1 MLQTIDGRYRQ
12 YSCCSHDFTSGAG
25 CFAAWANILRSG
37 LQYMPFTIPDLVQS
51 DRFQW
56 FEVSSAVQD
65 GLTIRK
71 FRMSALLSIATAVPG
86 HRITQSDVL
95 GVLAKA
101 RGAALPARLEQILG
115 NSGIDQRYL
124 ACEADYYLEPRS
136 WTSRAAIY
144 DRVGTRLTQNA
155 AGDAL
160 EKAGLAPSDIDAIV
174 LISTTGTMTPS
185 IPSRMIEAMG
195 FDQATQT
202 IPVFGHGCAGGVLGL
217 RLANDLAAANG
228 GQNVLLI
235 ALELCSLSYDYSQFD
250 KKNMIAT
257 ALFADGCAAAVISGK
272 TGQGDAPAFRA
283 FDQKTWPDT
292 RDMMGWEIGATGF
305 DLVLAR
311 DIPTFVT
318 KDFAPFCDTFLEE
331 QELDKSDLGEPACH
345 PGGGRVVEA
354 LEEYFA
360 PEIAGIPATR
370 DILRQHGNMSSPTVL
385 FVLENLLQKKPDKP
399 ILLTALGP
407 GFTAALGILDPQ
419 GVA

>member
-1 MLQTIDGRYRQ
+1 
-12 YSCCSHDFTSGAG
+12 
-25 CFAAWANILRSG
+25 
-37 LQYMPFTIPDLVQS
+37 
-51 DRFQW
+51 
-56 FEVSSAVQD
+56 
-65 GLTIRK
+65 
-71 FRMSALLSIATAVPG
+71 MSALISIATAVPD
-86 HRITQSDVL
+86 HRITQAEVL
-95 GVLAKA
+95 AVLAKA

-136 WTSRAAIY
+136 WASRAAIY
-144 DRVGTRLTQNA
+144 DRVGTQLAHKA

-160 EKAGLAPSDIDAIV
+160 EKAGFASSEIDAII

-185 IPSRMIEAMG
+185 IPSRIIEAMG
-195 FDQATQT
+195 FDQSTQT
-202 IPVFGHGCAGGVLGL
+202 IPVFGYGCAGSVLGL
-217 RLANDLAAANG
+217 SLANDLAAARG
-228 GQNVLLI
+228 GQNVLMI
-235 ALELCSLSYDYSQFD
+235 SLELCSLSYDYSQFD

-272 TGQGDAPAFRA
+272 AGQDGVPAFRA

-318 KDFAPFCDTFLEE
+318 QDFAPFCDAFLAD
-331 QELDKSDLGEPACH
+331 QGLAKSDLAEPACH

-354 LEEYFA
+354 LEAYFA

-370 DILRQHGNMSSPTVL
+370 EILRQHGNMSSPTAL
-385 FVLENLLQKKPDKP
+385 FVLERLLEQTPDKP

-419 GVA
+419 GAA

>member
-25 CFAAWANILRSG
+25 CFADWANILRSG

-65 GLTIRK
+65 GLSIRK

-136 WTSRAAIY
+136 WASRAAIY
-144 DRVGTRLTQNA
+144 DRVGTRLAQNA

-385 FVLENLLQKKPDKP
+385 FVLENLLQQKPDKP

>member
-1 MLQTIDGRYRQ
+1 
-12 YSCCSHDFTSGAG
+12 
-25 CFAAWANILRSG
+25 
-37 LQYMPFTIPDLVQS
+37 
-51 DRFQW
+51 
-56 FEVSSAVQD
+56 
-65 GLTIRK
+65 
-71 FRMSALLSIATAVPG
+71 MSTLISIATAVPD
-86 HRITQSDVL
+86 HKITQAEVL
-95 GVLAKA
+95 AVLAKA

-115 NSGIDQRYL
+115 NSGIEQRYL

-136 WTSRAAIY
+136 WTGRAAIY
-144 DRVGTRLTQNA
+144 DQVGTRLAHKA

-160 EKAGLAPSDIDAIV
+160 DKASLRPSDIDAIIM
-174 LISTTGTMTPS
+174 ISTTGTMTPS

-195 FDQATQT
+195 FDPSTQT
-202 IPVFGHGCAGGVLGL
+202 IPVFGYGCAGSVLGL

-235 ALELCSLSYDYSQFD
+235 SLELCSLSYDYSQFD

-272 TGQGDAPAFRA
+272 DGKASRPSFRA

-292 RDMMGWEIGATGF
+292 RDMMGWDIGTTGF

-311 DIPTFVT
+311 DIPSFVT
-318 KDFAPFCDTFLEE
+318 KDFAPFCDAFLDGQGLEM
-331 QELDKSDLGEPACH
+331 SDLAEPACH

-354 LEEYFA
+354 LEAYFA

-370 DILRQHGNMSSPTVL
+370 EVLRQHGNMSSPTVL
-385 FVLENLLQKKPDKP
+385 FVLEQLLAQKLDKP

-407 GFTAALGILDPQ
+407 GFTAVVGILDPQ
-419 GVA
+419 GAS

>member
-1 MLQTIDGRYRQ
+1 
-12 YSCCSHDFTSGAG
+12 
-25 CFAAWANILRSG
+25 
-37 LQYMPFTIPDLVQS
+37 
-51 DRFQW
+51 
-56 FEVSSAVQD
+56 
-65 GLTIRK
+65 
-71 FRMSALLSIATAVPG
+71 MSALISIATAVPDYE
-86 HRITQSDVL
+86 ITQAEVL
-95 GVLAKA
+95 AVLAKA

-136 WTSRAAIY
+136 WTGRAAIY
-144 DRVGTRLTQNA
+144 NQVGSRLVHKA

-160 EKAGLAPSDIDAIV
+160 DKASLAPADIDAIV

-185 IPSRMIEAMG
+185 IPSRMIQAMG
-195 FDQATQT
+195 FNPSTQT
-202 IPVFGHGCAGGVLGL
+202 IPVFGYGCAGSVLGL

-228 GQNVLLI
+228 GQNVLMI

-272 TGQGDAPAFRA
+272 AGQAGLPSFRA

-318 KDFAPFCDTFLEE
+318 NDFAPFCDAFLVDQGLE
-331 QELDKSDLGEPACH
+331 KSDLAEPACH

-354 LEEYFA
+354 LEAYFA

-385 FVLENLLQKKPDKP
+385 FVLEQLLLQKPDKP

-407 GFTAALGILDPQ
+407 GFTAVLGIIDPQ
-419 GVA
+419 GAV

>member
-1 MLQTIDGRYRQ
+1 
-12 YSCCSHDFTSGAG
+12 
-25 CFAAWANILRSG
+25 
-37 LQYMPFTIPDLVQS
+37 
-51 DRFQW
+51 
-56 FEVSSAVQD
+56 
-65 GLTIRK
+65 
-71 FRMSALLSIATAVPG
+71 MSALISIATAVPD
-86 HRITQSDVL
+86 HRITQAEVL
-95 GVLAKA
+95 AVLAKA

-124 ACEADYYLEPRS
+124 ACDADYYLEPRG
-136 WTSRAAIY
+136 WTGRAAIY
-144 DRVGTRLTQNA
+144 NQVGTRLAHMA

-160 EKAGLAPSDIDAIV
+160 DKAALAPSDIDAII

-195 FDQATQT
+195 FDPSTQT
-202 IPVFGHGCAGGVLGL
+202 IPIFGYGCAGSVLGL

-228 GQNVLLI
+228 GQSVLMI

-272 TGQGDAPAFRA
+272 AGQADTPSFRA
-283 FDQKTWPDT
+283 FEQKTWPDT
-292 RDMMGWEIGATGF
+292 REMMGWEVGTTGF
-305 DLVLAR
+305 NLVLAR

-318 KDFAPFCDTFLEE
+318 KDFAPFCDTFLASQGLE
-331 QELDKSDLGEPACH
+331 KSDLSEPACH

-385 FVLENLLQKKPDKP
+385 FVLERLLRQKPDKP

-407 GFTAALGILDPQ
+407 GFTAVLGIIDTQ
-419 GVA
+419 GAA

>member
-1 MLQTIDGRYRQ
+1 
-12 YSCCSHDFTSGAG
+12 
-25 CFAAWANILRSG
+25 
-37 LQYMPFTIPDLVQS
+37 
-51 DRFQW
+51 
-56 FEVSSAVQD
+56 
-65 GLTIRK
+65 
-71 FRMSALLSIATAVPG
+71 MSALLSIATAVPD
-86 HRITQSDVL
+86 HRITQKEVL
-95 GVLAKA
+95 AVLAKA
-101 RGAALPARLEQILG
+101 RGGALPARLEQILG
-115 NSGIDQRYL
+115 NSGIEQRYL
-124 ACEADYYLEPRS
+124 ACTADYYLEPRR
-136 WTSRAAIY
+136 WTSRAVIY
-144 DRVGTRLTQNA
+144 EQVGTRLAHKA
-155 AGDAL
+155 ASDAL
-160 EKAGLAPSDIDAIV
+160 DRASLAAADIDAIV

-202 IPVFGHGCAGGVLGL
+202 IPVFGYGCAGSVLGL
-217 RLANDLAAANG
+217 RLANDLAAAGG
-228 GQNVLLI
+228 GQNVLMI

-272 TGQGDAPAFRA
+272 AGQGGSPSFRA

-318 KDFAPFCDTFLEE
+318 KDFAPFCDLFL
-331 QELDKSDLGEPACH
+331 QHQGLAMSDLGEPACH

-354 LEEYFA
+354 LEDYFA

-370 DILRQHGNMSSPTVL
+370 EVLKQHGNMSSPTVL
-385 FVLENLLQKKPDKP
+385 FVLERLLQQKPDKP

-407 GFTAALGILDPQ
+407 GFTAALGVLDPQ
-419 GVA
+419 GAA

>member
-1 MLQTIDGRYRQ
+1 
-12 YSCCSHDFTSGAG
+12 
-25 CFAAWANILRSG
+25 
-37 LQYMPFTIPDLVQS
+37 
-51 DRFQW
+51 
-56 FEVSSAVQD
+56 
-65 GLTIRK
+65 
-71 FRMSALLSIATAVPG
+71 MSALLSIATAVPD
-86 HRITQSDVL
+86 HRITQKDVL
-95 GVLAKA
+95 AVLAKA

-115 NSGIDQRYL
+115 NSGIEQRYL
-124 ACEADYYLEPRS
+124 ACAADHYLKPRS
-136 WTSRAAIY
+136 WASRAAIY
-144 DRVGTRLTQNA
+144 EQVGTRLAHKA

-160 EKAGLAPSDIDAIV
+160 DRASLAAADIDAIV

-202 IPVFGHGCAGGVLGL
+202 IPVFGYGCAGSVLGL
-217 RLANDLAAANG
+217 RLANDLAAAGG
-228 GQNVLLI
+228 GQNVLMI

-272 TGQGDAPAFRA
+272 AGKGVSPSFRA

-292 RDMMGWEIGATGF
+292 RDMMGWEIGTTGF

-318 KDFAPFCDTFLEE
+318 KDFAPFCDAFLKHEG
-331 QELDKSDLGEPACH
+331 LAMSDLGEPACH

-354 LEEYFA
+354 LEDYFG

-370 DILRQHGNMSSPTVL
+370 EVLKQHGNMSSPTVL
-385 FVLENLLQKKPDKP
+385 FVLERLLQQKPDKP

-407 GFTAALGILDPQ
+407 GFTAALGVLDPA
-419 GVA
+419 GAA